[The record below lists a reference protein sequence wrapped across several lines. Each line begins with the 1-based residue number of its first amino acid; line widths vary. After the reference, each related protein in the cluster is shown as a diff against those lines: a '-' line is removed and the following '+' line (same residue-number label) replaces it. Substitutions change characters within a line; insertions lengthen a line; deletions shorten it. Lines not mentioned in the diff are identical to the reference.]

1 MEQEDFAVVGVSG
14 TARRILYVCGTVG
27 VPDIDRCNA
36 LVRAGHQ
43 VRAYEL
49 DKTTEYMWDK
59 GVKADFDI
67 FTPECISLS
76 LLISDIIKSDL
87 LIVYGYNK
95 PAAVAI
101 ANVCAVLGHKAVSI
115 HDSKFNDYKR
125 SIFGDL
131 IKSALLVPYRSFFA
145 ASKESRDYLI
155 YLGAKKDIHIYHC
168 AIDIDRI
175 IHNSSATPEPLY
187 QDREFLMIGR
197 FVPKKNYHTALSSYE
212 KYRQQGGKRKF
223 TICGYGELEA
233 ELRQRV
239 SQTPTLQEAV
249 SFIHGATTKQ
259 VGEALSR
266 AVALLIP
273 STEEQFGIVVTEA
286 LAAGVPV
293 IASQVCGAC
302 DLFENGAGGFKV
314 EPRNIDGIAMFM
326 KKLGGDE
333 QFWIQ
338 QRDIC
343 RSIARRADIS
353 VFTNAVDAVLVN

>member
-1 MEQEDFAVVGVSG
+1 MGQEGFTLIGVSG
-14 TARRILYVCGTVG
+14 RARRILYVCGTVG

-36 LVRAGHQ
+36 LVRAGHL

-49 DKTTEYMWDK
+49 DKSTEYVWDK
-59 GVKADFDI
+59 DVSANFDI
-67 FTPECISLS
+67 TKLQQASISGLVA
-76 LLISDIIKSDL
+76 DIIKSDL

-95 PAAVAI
+95 PAAAAI
-101 ANVCAVLGHKAVSI
+101 ANVCALLGHKAVSI
-115 HDSKFNDYKR
+115 HDSKFNDYRR

-131 IKSALLVPYRSFFA
+131 VKSVLLAPYRSFFA
-145 ASKESRDYLI
+145 ASQESKEYLI
-155 YLGAKKDIHIYHC
+155 YLGAKKDIHLYYC

-175 IHNSSATPEPLY
+175 ITNSTVTPEHAY
-187 QDREFLMIGR
+187 QDRDFLMIGR

-212 KYRQQGGKRKF
+212 RYRRLGGNRNF

-233 ELRQRV
+233 ELRDRV
-239 SQTPTLQEAV
+239 SRSPLMHGSV
-249 SFIHGATTKQ
+249 SFIRAATTKQ
-259 VGEALSR
+259 IGEALSR

-314 EPRNIDGIAMFM
+314 EPQNIDGITMFM
-326 KKLGGDE
+326 QKLGGNE
-333 QFWIQ
+333 QFWLQ

-343 RSIARRADIS
+343 RSSARRADIS
-353 VFTNAVDAVLVN
+353 VFTKAVDAVLVN